1 MRVMG
6 NWGTRDPEL
15 VRSTL
20 SSLKY
25 HEPVM
30 SWAGTDSLPAGS
42 QMSNIKVSAG

>member
-6 NWGTRDPEL
+6 SWGTRDPEL
-15 VRSTL
+15 VRSIL

-30 SWAGTDSLPAGS
+30 SWARTDSLPAGS
-42 QMSNIKVSAG
+42 QMSKIKVSVG